1 MAADKKLELVIQVD
15 AAGANASI
23 KSVNKSLSG
32 LEKEAVSS
40 AKGASKG
47 IDGMTLAMTK
57 AVVAGNAIY
66 DVAKRAFAALKDFT
80 LGAIQTQDE
89 MGKTAQKLGLTVKEF
104 SELRHIAQLS
114 GIEVVQLGTAIGILS
129 KNMLAAAQGSKEQ
142 REKFTALGVEFKNQD
157 GTLRSAN
164 AVLEDIADRF
174 QRMPDSATKTALSL
188 ALLGRSGKEMIPF
201 LNQGGA
207 GLRAMREEAGEL
219 GRVIDEKTFRAAEH
233 FRDNLTRLRGAVEG
247 LAFKVAEQLLP
258 NLIRFTD
265 RMVQFVK
272 DVDLAKLARQIQ
284 EVGEWF
290 KNVGIVIATYWSV
303 TKLAALV
310 R

>member
-1 MAADKKLELVIQVD
+1 MPADNKLELVIQVD

-32 LEKEAVSS
+32 LEKGAVSS

-47 IDGMTLAMTK
+47 IDGMTLSMTK

-104 SELRHIAQLS
+104 SELRHIAELSGVEVGQLS
-114 GIEVVQLGTAIGILS
+114 TGVGILS
-129 KNMLAAAQGSKEQ
+129 KNMLEAARGSKTQ
-142 REKFTALGVEFKNQD
+142 REAFAALGVEFRNQD

-164 AVLEDIADRF
+164 VVLEDIADRF
-174 QRMPDSATKTALSL
+174 QQMPDSATKTALSL
-188 ALLGRSGKEMIPF
+188 TILGRSGKEMIPF

-207 GLRAMREEAGEL
+207 GLRAMRGLRPIVEIMTVNFSLLALDQIMNNAATILHMSGGQFNIPL
-219 GRVIDEKTFRAAEH
+219 VIQTATGGGRTFYSI
-233 FRDNLTRLRGAVEG
+233 TQT
-247 LAFKVAEQLLP
+247 AFFSP
-258 NLIRFTD
+258 
-265 RMVQFVK
+265 
-272 DVDLAKLARQIQ
+272 
-284 EVGEWF
+284 
-290 KNVGIVIATYWSV
+290 
-303 TKLAALV
+303 
-310 R
+310 

>member
-1 MAADKKLELVIQVD
+1 MPGDNKLELIIQVD

-104 SELRHIAQLS
+104 SELRHIAELS
-114 GIEVVQLGTAIGILS
+114 GIEVSQLST
-129 KNMLAAAQGSKEQ
+129 
-142 REKFTALGVEFKNQD
+142 GV
-157 GTLRSAN
+157 
-164 AVLEDIADRF
+164 
-174 QRMPDSATKTALSL
+174 
-188 ALLGRSGKEMIPF
+188 GR
-201 LNQGGA
+201 
-207 GLRAMREEAGEL
+207 
-219 GRVIDEKTFRAAEH
+219 
-233 FRDNLTRLRGAVEG
+233 
-247 LAFKVAEQLLP
+247 
-258 NLIRFTD
+258 
-265 RMVQFVK
+265 
-272 DVDLAKLARQIQ
+272 
-284 EVGEWF
+284 
-290 KNVGIVIATYWSV
+290 
-303 TKLAALV
+303 
-310 R
+310 

>member
-1 MAADKKLELVIQVD
+1 MAADNKLELVIQVD

-47 IDGMTLAMTK
+47 IDGMTVSMTK

-114 GIEVVQLGTAIGILS
+114 GIDVVQLGTAIGILS

-142 REKFTALGVEFKNQD
+142 REKV
-157 GTLRSAN
+157 
-164 AVLEDIADRF
+164 
-174 QRMPDSATKTALSL
+174 
-188 ALLGRSGKEMIPF
+188 
-201 LNQGGA
+201 
-207 GLRAMREEAGEL
+207 
-219 GRVIDEKTFRAAEH
+219 
-233 FRDNLTRLRGAVEG
+233 
-247 LAFKVAEQLLP
+247 
-258 NLIRFTD
+258 
-265 RMVQFVK
+265 FV
-272 DVDLAKLARQIQ
+272 
-284 EVGEWF
+284 
-290 KNVGIVIATYWSV
+290 
-303 TKLAALV
+303 
-310 R
+310 